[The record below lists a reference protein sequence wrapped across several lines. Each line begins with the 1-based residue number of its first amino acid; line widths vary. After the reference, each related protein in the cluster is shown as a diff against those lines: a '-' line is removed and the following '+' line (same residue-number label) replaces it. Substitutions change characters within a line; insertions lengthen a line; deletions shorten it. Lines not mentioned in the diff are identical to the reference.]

1 MTRRWPAQPIR
12 EEVEVV
18 VVLVVFDIGGPLSLS
33 VSVSGF
39 VVSLIHSIMAAD
51 EMGCCWGWDHGSQ
64 DAAGA
69 LLCALL
75 VCGGLAGDR

>member
-1 MTRRWPAQPIR
+1 MTRRWLAQPIR
-12 EEVEVV
+12 EEEVV
-18 VVLVVFDIGGPLSLS
+18 VVVFDVGGPLSLS

-51 EMGCCWGWDHGSQ
+51 EMGCCWRCDQGSQ
-64 DAAGA
+64 DTAGA